1 MSQLKYSIVI
11 PSYRGFEGLKIII
24 PYILSIDRDDIEVI
38 VSINHSEDAN
48 LSKKFLQSLFD
59 KRLKIFTP
67 NKKLPHSAHL
77 DFAYSKSTGL
87 WVGHLGDDDLI
98 LKNRF
103 DYMDKYSDN
112 CDIIIGKSIRYV
124 WPENNFE
131 PSNSTNSKLDFSYK
145 INEVS
150 GFEYYCK
157 LLNEIGIVAGG
168 QWMCKRSVYQKVCEK
183 FGFFSPPNANVEFF
197 SLRAAARYSRKITLI
212 DYPMFICGRM
222 NKSSGNTLGELNE
235 KIFDWSFEN
244 PGWFDKANMPCANYI
259 TISYDAALR
268 VAEKCGEIKK
278 YIKKTLWARYFIG
291 NFFSKYKGSDMHNKT
306 CNNLFYLISIIKN
319 FHFYLI
325 IAIINIFISRLKRI
339 FLPKEKYEIRMHINL
354 QTNGVNSITEF
365 ADYLKKKID
374 KENIN

>member
-112 CDIIIGKSIRYV
+112 C
-124 WPENNFE
+124 F
-131 PSNSTNSKLDFSYK
+131 
-145 INEVS
+145 
-150 GFEYYCK
+150 
-157 LLNEIGIVAGG
+157 
-168 QWMCKRSVYQKVCEK
+168 
-183 FGFFSPPNANVEFF
+183 
-197 SLRAAARYSRKITLI
+197 
-212 DYPMFICGRM
+212 
-222 NKSSGNTLGELNE
+222 
-235 KIFDWSFEN
+235 
-244 PGWFDKANMPCANYI
+244 
-259 TISYDAALR
+259 
-268 VAEKCGEIKK
+268 
-278 YIKKTLWARYFIG
+278 
-291 NFFSKYKGSDMHNKT
+291 
-306 CNNLFYLISIIKN
+306 
-319 FHFYLI
+319 
-325 IAIINIFISRLKRI
+325 AIHK
-339 FLPKEKYEIRMHINL
+339 
-354 QTNGVNSITEF
+354 
-365 ADYLKKKID
+365 
-374 KENIN
+374 